1 MISDLVIK
9 IRSKY
14 LAVEQSRDS
23 LKMVDTLISQ
33 FWFCANIKIFEEDS
47 QEPRK
52 TIDFLP
58 DEVVVRYSNLHQDHF
73 VLEDYREEQAESH
86 RTIAAKDYIY
96 LDSQL
101 SQPDASSIHFD
112 FDELFDLQSELESK
126 AREGSITPKI
136 GKFAPFDS
144 FSDLNSQVI
153 ATTDPEAWRD
163 QYHRYS
169 KRCQF
174 RNIHSHQMKRF
185 CKVSNIMDRSL
196 QARFNLR
203 STNTPTALRQV
214 VINSLFVDNQNCLA
228 NQSDLNI
235 EFKVNCG

>member
-1 MISDLVIK
+1 M
-9 IRSKY
+9 RSKY
-14 LAVEQSRDS
+14 LAIDQSKDC

-33 FWFCANIKIFEEDS
+33 FWFCANIKVFEEDS

-58 DEVVVRYSNLHQDHF
+58 DEIVIKYCNLHQDHF
-73 VLEDYREEQAESH
+73 VLEDYREELAESH
-86 RTIAAKDYIY
+86 RLSGKDNVY
-96 LDSQL
+96 LDSTL
-101 SQPDASSIHFD
+101 SQPDASTIHFE

-126 AREGSITPKI
+126 AREGSVTPKLTN
-136 GKFAPFDS
+136 KFAPFDS
-144 FSDLNSQVI
+144 FTDLNSQVI
-153 ATTDPEAWRD
+153 SSMDSESWRD
-163 QYHRYS
+163 QYHRQT

-174 RNIHSHQMKRF
+174 KNIHSHQMKRF

-214 VINSLFVDNQNCLA
+214 VINSLFVDHQNCLA
-228 NQSDLNI
+228 NQSDLNA
-235 EFKVNCG
+235 EFKVDCE